1 MEKVGLREANI
12 HFARYVK
19 RVKGGAEILLTDR
32 GKPFAIISPIGQKD
46 EPLEERLRM
55 LEKRGILRM
64 AAAGK
69 LKLPKLMDLPGK
81 DLSRIVSEAREERP

>member
-12 HFARYVK
+12 HFARYVRK
-19 RVKGGAEILLTDR
+19 VKGGAEILLTDR
-32 GKPFAIISPIGQKD
+32 GKPIAIISPISKKE

-64 AAAGK
+64 ASPGK
-69 LKLPKLMDLPGK
+69 LKLHKLMDLPGK
-81 DLSRIVSEAREERP
+81 GLSRIVSEEREGRP